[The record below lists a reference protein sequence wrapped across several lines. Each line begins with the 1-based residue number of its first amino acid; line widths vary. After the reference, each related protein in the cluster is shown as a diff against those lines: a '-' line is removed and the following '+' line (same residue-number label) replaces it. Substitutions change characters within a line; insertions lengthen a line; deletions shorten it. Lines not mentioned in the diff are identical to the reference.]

1 MYFIYGSK
9 DVIAQ
14 ECKNL
19 HERLEL
25 ELDGKKIELPQL
37 EGIIVLNIS
46 SWCGGCEIWKS
57 FPEGKAPNVRFVNF
71 NEYVFLLIYCLFMLL
86 LEQPVVPA
94 SFGIR
99 RAETECRAMY
109 FNGHSL

>member
-19 HERLEL
+19 QERLEL
-25 ELDGKKIELPQL
+25 ELDGKKIELPKL
-37 EGIIVLNIS
+37 EGILVLNIS

-57 FPEGKAPNVRFVNF
+57 FSEDEAPNVRLV
-71 NEYVFLLIYCLFMLL
+71 VFIIAFQSHRRSNYNLL
-86 LEQPVVPA
+86 
-94 SFGIR
+94 
-99 RAETECRAMY
+99 
-109 FNGHSL
+109 